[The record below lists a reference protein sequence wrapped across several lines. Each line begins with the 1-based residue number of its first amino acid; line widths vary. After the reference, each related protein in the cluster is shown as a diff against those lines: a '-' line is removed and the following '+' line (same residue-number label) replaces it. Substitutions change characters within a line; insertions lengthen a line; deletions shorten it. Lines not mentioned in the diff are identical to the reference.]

1 MFSDNIGFFYLSVKP
16 FKSFIKQAID
26 PTKLE
31 SRLFFCDDNKCA
43 LIKSVKLTD
52 NYDCMSKKLS
62 ILFNISFAEKNGTK
76 TETKTLETE
85 GYIPPKTAFLNSD
98 EIDIHNERDTDC
110 RKYRKQN
117 YVFKFFYKFFHL
129 YLTKNKVISFL
140 LYRIEQGYKRNHGF
154 Q

>member
-85 GYIPPKTAFLNSD
+85 GYIPPKTCFLNSD
-98 EIDIHNERDTDC
+98 EIDI
-110 RKYRKQN
+110 
-117 YVFKFFYKFFHL
+117 
-129 YLTKNKVISFL
+129 
-140 LYRIEQGYKRNHGF
+140 RN
-154 Q
+154 